1 MCKVKILVVEDEII
15 IADDICQM
23 LSELGYQTPEPV
35 INYSEAVI
43 AIEKYNPD
51 LAILDI
57 QLAGS
62 KNGIDLAWKIKE
74 DYDFPFIFLTSYA
87 DSATVEKAKKAT
99 PSAYLVKP
107 FNKEDLYT
115 SIEMALYN
123 YSINSG
129 SLQPLRK
136 ENKEKD
142 FIIKDTFFIKD
153 KHLIYKVKFSEI
165 VYVRAEHVYVEI
177 NTNTKKKY
185 LSRRTLTEFAEKLP
199 KNFFRI
205 QRGYIV
211 NLDYLNTINSKNV
224 IVDGITDGITLPI
237 GKNYR
242 EELMKRI
249 NIG

>member
-15 IADDICQM
+15 IADDICEM
-23 LSELGYQTPEPV
+23 LSGLGYQTPEPV
-35 INYSEAVI
+35 INYSEALI

-51 LAILDI
+51 IAILDI

-74 DYDFPFIFLTSYA
+74 DYDFPFIFLTSYS

-107 FNKEDLYT
+107 FNKDDLYT

-123 YSINSG
+123 YSVKSG
-129 SLQPLRK
+129 SLQPSGKESK
-136 ENKEKD
+136 END

-153 KHLIYKVKFSEI
+153 KHLFYKVKFSEI
-165 VYVRAEHVYVEI
+165 IYIKAEHVYVEI

-185 LSRRTLTEFAEKLP
+185 LSRRSLTELAEKLP
-199 KNFFRI
+199 ENFFRI
-205 QRGYIV
+205 QRSYIV
-211 NLDYLNTINSKNV
+211 NLDYLSVINYTNV
-224 IVDGITDGITLPI
+224 VVDGNTLPI

-242 EELMKRI
+242 DELMKRI
-249 NIG
+249 NLE